1 MKKKDVVLLVAL
13 TCLMNFVMALNFSWS
28 LYESALH
35 DMAGWSHTQA
45 SLPLTVFSM
54 CYCLF
59 VTPAGLF
66 QDRYGARRTILL
78 GSLIMGVGLVTCA
91 VTMTVPGVV
100 AGFGVIYP
108 LGLVA
113 AYAANVGNAL
123 KNVPAEKRGAVSGI
137 VISAVGISGIISAQV
152 SGAVI
157 NRLGIS
163 PAFLA
168 MAAYSTPVLLLG
180 AFLLGQIPGM
190 KGRPKAQDKPAP
202 AAEGQKTPSSG
213 AAGEETVQKG
223 QAAAAADA
231 GTPDL
236 TLRQTIRTKR
246 FYLLVLV
253 NLLGCM
259 AQSSVST
266 HIVSIS
272 KLQAGVAAERAQ
284 IFVTLIAV
292 CNFAGRLATGFISD
306 HVPRK
311 YILSVMFALDVAVLA
326 LFRFFTNGLLIGVG
340 IGLVTLTGA
349 ALMVLVPVL
358 ITDFFGAKYYGQN
371 YGIVNTFSV
380 INSVMPV
387 IVGSIVDRTGSYHGA
402 FLLGTALAAVTF
414 VLTLLLPK
422 TGVKTGQR
430 AGK

>member
-78 GSLIMGVGLVTCA
+78 GSLIMGAGLVTCA

-157 NRLGIS
+157 NSLGIS

-168 MAAYSTPVLLLG
+168 MAAYSTPVLLFG

-190 KGRPKAQDKPAP
+190 KGGAKASYQSAP
-202 AAEGQKTPSSG
+202 AAEGQKTPPS
-213 AAGEETVQKG
+213 
-223 QAAAAADA
+223 AAAKEESGKKEPAVPAI
-231 GTPDL
+231 GTADL
-236 TLRQTIRTKR
+236 TLKQTIRTKR

-272 KLQAGVAAERAQ
+272 KLQAGVAADRAQ

-311 YILSVMFALDVAVLA
+311 YILSVMFALDVAVMA

-380 INSVMPV
+380 INSAMPV
-387 IVGSIVDRTGSYHGA
+387 IVGSIVDRTGNYHGA

-430 AGK
+430 AEK